1 MDGEKKSRIISSLI
15 WKFCER
21 IGVQGIQFV
30 IQICLAR
37 LLTPDDY
44 GMLALVL
51 VFINIAAVF
60 VQGGFG
66 SALIQKNKV
75 DEEDMTSAFF
85 ICFGMACL
93 FYSILFILAPGIA
106 SFYHQ
111 ERLSLYL
118 RTAGVILFPGAY
130 NAIQNAYI
138 QRNLLFR
145 QLFKVSLNTIVISGA
160 AGIILAASGLGTWA
174 LIFQQITYN
183 IVICI
188 FLMKIVPW
196 KPRLNFSG
204 KKAGGLFRFGSRLLL
219 ASLLNSIYRNLR
231 NLVVGRNF
239 SAETLGY
246 LNRAEQLP
254 GLIVNNVDGA
264 MQSVLFP
271 VYSSEQENK
280 NVLKA
285 LMRKSIKMSSF
296 VLFPMML
303 GLMAVSKEC
312 ILILFGET
320 WLPCVPLMRILCLE
334 FVLYPIHT
342 ANLQAINSV
351 GRSDIYLKLEVLK
364 KIFGITILSG
374 SIQYGIYGIVTG
386 SVLIS
391 IGSAFMNAYPNQ
403 TILNYS
409 YVQQIRDILPGFCIA
424 AVMGVTV
431 HMVSYIEMN
440 LFFTLIIKIITGI
453 VVYAGL
459 AFIFRADEMKFFK
472 QLLLHVY
479 NRHKKRKYEGL

>member
-1 MDGEKKSRIISSLI
+1 MDGEKKSRIISSLL

-21 IGVQGIQFV
+21 IGVQGIQFI

-66 SALIQKNKV
+66 SALIQKNRV

-85 ICFGMACL
+85 ICFAMACL
-93 FYSILFILAPGIA
+93 FYSVLFVFAPYIA

-111 ERLSLYL
+111 ECLSLYL

-130 NAIQNAYI
+130 NAIQNAFI
-138 QRNLLFR
+138 QRNMLF
-145 QLFKVSLNTIVISGA
+145 QKLFKVSLNTIFISGA
-160 AGIILAASGLGTWA
+160 IGIILAAFGLGTWA

-183 IVICI
+183 VVICI

-196 KPRLNFSG
+196 KPHLHYS
-204 KKAGGLFRFGSRLLL
+204 KEKARGLFRFGSKLLL

-280 NVLKA
+280 DVLKTI
-285 LMRKSIKMSSF
+285 MRKSIKMSSF
-296 VLFPMML
+296 VLFPMMI

-320 WLPCVPLMRILCLE
+320 WLPCVPLMRIICLE
-334 FVLYPIHT
+334 FVFYPIHT

-351 GRSDIYLKLEVLK
+351 GRSDIYLRLEVLK
-364 KIFGITILSG
+364 KIFGLTILFA

-403 TILNYS
+403 AILNYS
-409 YVQQIRDILPGFCIA
+409 YVQQIKDIFPGFCMA
-424 AVMGVTV
+424 AIMGVTV
-431 HMVSYIEMN
+431 RMVSCIEMN
-440 LFFTLIIKIITGI
+440 LFFMFIVKIITGI
-453 VVYAGL
+453 AVYIGL
-459 AFIFRADEMKFFK
+459 AFIFRAEEMKFFK
-472 QLLLHVY
+472 QLLSMVY
-479 NRHKKRKYEGL
+479 NRHKK